1 MAAVNHAVEVA
12 PDPEPARRMRAEL
25 ARQRDAGAP
34 FGLAWEIALYAALY
48 EIKGKDCA
56 DWRTA
61 FLAMRDVWAEAYEGQ
76 RVARPLFLPDD
87 SRVSVERFEAVA

>member
-1 MAAVNHAVEVA
+1 
-12 PDPEPARRMRAEL
+12 MRAEL

-34 FGLAWEIALYAALY
+34 FSLAWEIALHAALY
-48 EIKGKDCA
+48 GSKRKERA

-76 RVARPLFLPDD
+76 RVTRPLFLPDD
-87 SRVSVERFEAVA
+87 ARRSVERFEAVA